1 MLDEQTK
8 QKLFELY
15 IEELERQ
22 IEYDKNFHV
31 DVEHQTPECLW
42 VILSTLYAEQ
52 GDLLGF
58 DYDFPPERENTNIQ
72 VLSFSLEKVF
82 DESRLILNDE
92 ETLSI
97 ILPAIKHFIRWQN

>member
-58 DYDFPPERENTNIQ
+58 DYDLPPERENTNIQ

-97 ILPAIKHFIRWQN
+97 ILPAIKKYVKWQS